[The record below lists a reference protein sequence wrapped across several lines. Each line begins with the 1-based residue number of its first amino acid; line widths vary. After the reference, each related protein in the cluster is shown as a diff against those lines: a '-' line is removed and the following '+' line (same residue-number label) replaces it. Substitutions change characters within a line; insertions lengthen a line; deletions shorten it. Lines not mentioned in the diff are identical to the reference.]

1 MPLGVPADL
10 LLRVRAK
17 HEQLFFLGG
26 LQMGLLDTV
35 ISAALGSKALPAQGQ
50 SQSASRQDQFSQI
63 AAALQELLA
72 SKQGP
77 GPAAQAGRAT
87 ASAGQQSSP
96 GGLNVLLR
104 QFQQNGF
111 GEIIKSWIG
120 TGQNQAISPTQLR
133 QAIGQETVND
143 LSRQTGAPQDDL
155 LSQLSK
161 YLPGVIDKL
170 TPNGQLPNQS
180 DLLPGPRSR

>member
-1 MPLGVPADL
+1 
-10 LLRVRAK
+10 
-17 HEQLFFLGG
+17 
-26 LQMGLLDTV
+26 MGMLDAV
-35 ISAALGSKALPAQGQ
+35 ISAALGSKAPPARGQ
-50 SQSASRQDQFSQI
+50 SQSAPPQDQFSQI

-72 SKQGP
+72 AKQGP
-77 GPAAQAGRAT
+77 GPAMRAGRAT
-87 ASAGQQSSP
+87 AEAGQQGSSS
-96 GGLNVLLR
+96 GLDVLIR

-111 GEIIKSWIG
+111 DEIIKSWIG

-133 QAIGQETVND
+133 QAIGQETVDD
-143 LSRQTGAPQDDL
+143 LSRQTGAPQEDL

-180 DLLPGPRSR
+180 DLLPGPRIR